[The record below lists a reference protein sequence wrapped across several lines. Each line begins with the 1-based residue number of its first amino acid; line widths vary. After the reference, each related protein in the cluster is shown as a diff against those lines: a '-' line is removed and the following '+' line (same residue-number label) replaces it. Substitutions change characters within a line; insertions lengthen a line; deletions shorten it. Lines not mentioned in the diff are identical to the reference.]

1 LKHASLTLF
10 SLLAFALAAPGQ
22 PEWQYFLVLG
32 KTQLLGDAQAFSR
45 FVEKNGSRSAAA
57 LRRSTIARL
66 KAIAAKERPAL
77 LAALGSPR
85 SARPLWIVN
94 AVLVAMPREKARA
107 VRKRK
112 CVKWTYPAGWVPPEG
127 DAGTVAEVLERV
139 QRAPFTTRGKTIPWN
154 LQKLNVPR
162 VWKSLKVTG
171 KGVLVTS
178 FDMGLNYRQQDLRKN
193 IWINP
198 DEVPNNGKDDDRNG
212 LIDDLY
218 GFDFSRMKAEV
229 LDTGRR
235 QHGTLTSC
243 LIVGDGTGGTI
254 TGVAPRAK
262 LMAVRAAGGP
272 YVAARAF
279 QYALEEGADVLT
291 MSFSIPGLGQTRG
304 LWRLMAEHA
313 TCAGMVLVSGAG
325 NFRKQAK
332 VPVQIRIP
340 EGIPC
345 VICVGGVDEKRRL
358 VPFSSTGPV
367 EWKSVKLYGD
377 FPLPPGLV
385 KPDVVAFA
393 GPGLGL
399 VGTDGSAS
407 YLGDNNPRRGNSL
420 SGPQVAGVC
429 ALMRSANPDLTPWR
443 VKELLEKTARDL
455 KPRGKDN
462 ETGAGLV
469 NAFKAVKAAI
479 RERQRR

>member
-1 LKHASLTLF
+1 LKHAGFILIA
-10 SLLAFALAAPGQ
+10 LLVLPLAASGQ
-22 PEWQYFLVLG
+22 PEWSYFLVLG
-32 KTQLLGDAQAFSR
+32 KTQLLGDAQAFGR
-45 FVEKNGSRSAAA
+45 FVEKNGNVSAAE
-57 LRRSTIARL
+57 LRKSTIARL
-66 KAIAAKERPAL
+66 KEIASKERPAL

-85 SARPLWIVN
+85 SVRPLWIVN
-94 AVLVAMPREKARA
+94 AVLVAMPQEKARA
-107 VRKRK
+107 VRKLE
-112 CVKWTYPAGWVPPEG
+112 CVRWTYPARWVPPDG
-127 DAGTVAEVLERV
+127 DAGKVAEVLERG
-139 QRAPFTTRGKTIPWN
+139 QRAPFTLKKKKIPWN
-154 LQKLNVPR
+154 LQKLNVPK
-162 VWKSLKVTG
+162 VWKNLKVTG
-171 KGVLVTS
+171 EGVLVTS

-198 DEVPNNGKDDDRNG
+198 DEIPNNGKDDDRNG
-212 LIDDLY
+212 LVDDLY
-218 GFDFSRMKAEV
+218 GFNFTRMKAEV
-229 LDTGRR
+229 LDTSRR

-262 LMAVRAAGGP
+262 LMAVRAGGGE

-313 TCAGMVLVSGAG
+313 TCAGLVLVSGAG
-325 NFRKQAK
+325 NFRRQAK

-345 VICVGGVDEKRRL
+345 VICVGGVDETRQL
-358 VPFSSTGPV
+358 APFSSTGPV

-377 FPLPPGLV
+377 FPLPRGLV
-385 KPDVVAFA
+385 KPDVVAFP

-399 VGTDGSAS
+399 VGTDDDAS
-407 YLGDNNPRRGNSL
+407 YLDDDNPRRGNSL

-429 ALMRSANPDLTPWR
+429 ALMRSANPDLAPWR
-443 VKELLEKTARDL
+443 VKELLEQTARDL

-479 RERQRR
+479 RERRRR